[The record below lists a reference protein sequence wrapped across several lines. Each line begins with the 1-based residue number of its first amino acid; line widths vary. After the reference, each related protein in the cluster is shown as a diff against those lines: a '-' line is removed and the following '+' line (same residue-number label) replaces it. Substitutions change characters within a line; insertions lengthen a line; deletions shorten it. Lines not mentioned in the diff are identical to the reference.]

1 MKVTAVVLHK
11 GALAHYNVTT
21 DEHEYFEAHLLRY
34 KGALENEP
42 PLDIAFQKEGRHCTG
57 STKEQ
62 DLMDDLC
69 DAVEAKVQR

>member
-21 DEHEYFEAHLLRY
+21 DEHEHFEAHLLRY
-34 KGALENEP
+34 KGARENEP
-42 PLDIAFQKEGRHCTG
+42 PQDIAFQKTGRHCTG
-57 STKEQ
+57 STEEQ

-69 DAVEAKVQR
+69 DAVEARERK